1 MRRVARRPSEGVAL
15 EMPPRPPFL
24 DIDDSV
30 LTRFT
35 LNLMLLLK
43 EFFESSQ
50 EEFADLLH
58 HCGLTFTIPGM
69 RYLNADGT
77 VWFWVEEQTLPDD
90 HTAQWVA
97 LYTAAMASDEEK
109 GRWLLPMVPWGR
121 LLEVTPKNFKIYLDQ
136 VNGTLQFLAAQYGM

>member
-1 MRRVARRPSEGVAL
+1 MR
-15 EMPPRPPFL
+15 
-24 DIDDSV
+24 
-30 LTRFT
+30 
-35 LNLMLLLK
+35 LLK
-43 EFFESSQ
+43 WFSESSP
-50 EEFADLLH
+50 EDFADILH

-90 HTAQWVA
+90 HTASLVA

-121 LLEVTPKNFKIYLDQ
+121 LVEVTPENFKNFLDQ